1 MQQREIVEKLP
12 LARRVTTV
20 LAARGLYCH
29 CLMMQHL
36 HAGGAARSESEAA
49 THGDLMGTNAGGSET
64 TEQRYSTS
72 AAL

>member
-1 MQQREIVEKLP
+1 M
-12 LARRVTTV
+12 